1 MVIPMAEKE
10 KIDGKDL
17 QILDMLRAN
26 SRLSEQKIAKKT
38 GIPMTTVHNRAKK
51 MREAGIIEGYTVRL
65 NHAKLGKPITAYVLL
80 KAVNQADQNELLE
93 YIAKIP
99 QVCEAAMITGDFDL
113 MLKARIGGMEELNKV
128 VVANLRK
135 HKGIGE
141 SITMIS
147 YRTVEKS

>member
-1 MVIPMAEKE
+1 LVIAMTEKL
-10 KIDGKDL
+10 DDKDL
-17 QILDMLRAN
+17 QILEMLRAN

-51 MREAGIIEGYTVRL
+51 MREQGIIEGYTVRL
-65 NHAKLGKPITAYVLL
+65 NHAKLGKPLTAYVLL
-80 KAVNQADQNELLE
+80 RAVNQADQNELLE
-93 YIAKIP
+93 YISKIP
-99 QVCEAAMITGDFDL
+99 QVCEVAMVTGDFDL
-113 MLKARIGGMEELNKV
+113 MLKARISDMEELNKI

-147 YRTVEKS
+147 YRTVEKA

>member
-1 MVIPMAEKE
+1 MADKADE
-10 KIDGKDL
+10 KDL
-17 QILDMLRAN
+17 EILGMLRAN

-38 GIPMTTVHNRAKK
+38 GIPMTTVHNRVKK

-65 NHAKLGKPITAYVLL
+65 NHALLGKPLIAYVLL
-80 KAVNQADQNELLE
+80 KAVNQADQGELLG

-99 QVCEAAMITGDFDL
+99 QVCEVAMVTGDFDL
-113 MLKARIGGMEELNKV
+113 MLKARISDMEELNKII
-128 VVANLRK
+128 VAGLRR

-147 YRTVEKS
+147 YQTVEKP

>member
-1 MVIPMAEKE
+1 MAGTERLDE
-10 KIDGKDL
+10 KDL
-17 QILDMLRAN
+17 HILEMLRAN

-51 MREAGIIEGYTVRL
+51 MREQGVIEGYTVRL
-65 NHAKLGKPITAYVLL
+65 NHAKLGKPLTAYVLL

-93 YIAKIP
+93 YIANIP

-113 MLKARIGGMEELNKV
+113 MLKARIGDMEELSRI

-135 HKGIGE
+135 QKGIGE

-147 YRTVEKS
+147 YRTIEKC

>member
-1 MVIPMAEKE
+1 MVMLMAEKIDE
-10 KIDGKDL
+10 KDM
-17 QILDMLRAN
+17 QILELLRAN

-38 GIPMTTVHNRAKK
+38 GIPMTTVHNRTKR
-51 MREAGIIEGYTVRL
+51 MREQGIIEGYGVRL
-65 NHAKLGKPITAYVLL
+65 NHAKLGKPLVAYVLL

-93 YIAKIP
+93 YIAKVP
-99 QVCEAAMITGDFDL
+99 RVCEVAMVTGDFDL
-113 MLKARIGGMEELNKV
+113 LLKARIENMDELNKI

-147 YRTVEKS
+147 YRTVEKA

>member
-1 MVIPMAEKE
+1 MAETE
-10 KIDGKDL
+10 KLDEKDL
-17 QILDMLRAN
+17 HILEMLRQN

-51 MREAGIIEGYTVRL
+51 MRELGIIEGYTVRQ
-65 NHAKLGKPITAYVLL
+65 NHAKLGKPLTAYVLL

-93 YIAKIP
+93 YISKIP
-99 QVCEAAMITGDFDL
+99 QVCEVAMVTGDFDL
-113 MLKARIGGMEELNKV
+113 MLKARIGDMEELNRI
-128 VVANLRK
+128 VVATLRK

>member
-1 MVIPMAEKE
+1 MVIAMTE
-10 KIDGKDL
+10 KIDDKDL

-51 MREAGIIEGYTVRL
+51 MRESGIIEGYTVKL
-65 NHAKLGKPITAYVLL
+65 NHGKLGKPLTAYVLL

-93 YIAKIP
+93 YISKIP
-99 QVCEAAMITGDFDL
+99 QVCEVAMVTGDFDL
-113 MLKARIGGMEELNKV
+113 MLKARVGDMEELRKIV
-128 VVANLRK
+128 LANLRR

-147 YRTVEKS
+147 YRTVEKA